1 MGEQDYS
8 IYKDTAIPYIGEE
21 SPEDFG
27 LQIFEEVCMLQQE
40 EGETTQVGTFGLGYV
55 PTVEEVREMKL
66 RMRGK
71 RGELLYH
78 TPITIPNIKSTFLQ
92 PAYTQSPEP
101 DEKSQTLSEQSAEQA
116 ETACGFQTNLNN
128 WFSVPIY
135 NVRPALE

>member
-8 IYKDTAIPYIGEE
+8 IYNDTAIPYIGEE
-21 SPEDFG
+21 SLEDFG
-27 LQIFEEVCMLQQE
+27 LQIFEEVCVLE
-40 EGETTQVGTFGLGYV
+40 EGETTQVGTFGLGYA
-55 PTVEEVREMKL
+55 PTMEEVREMKL

-78 TPITIPNIKSTFLQ
+78 TPITIPNIKSTFPQ
-92 PAYTQSPEP
+92 PAYTQGSKPIEEP
-101 DEKSQTLSEQSAEQA
+101 QAPNEQSDEQV
-116 ETACGFQTNLNN
+116 ETTCGFQTILNN